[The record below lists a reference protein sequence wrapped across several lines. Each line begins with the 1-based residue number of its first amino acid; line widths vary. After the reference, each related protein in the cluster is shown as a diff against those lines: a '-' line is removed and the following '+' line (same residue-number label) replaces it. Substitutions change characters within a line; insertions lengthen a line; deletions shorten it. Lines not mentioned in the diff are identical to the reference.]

1 MKVETIQKINEG
13 ELDGESTLDF
23 ALSHAEKVKEDIL
36 QSWFKKGANR
46 NDKALNEFLLIE
58 IIRNILG
65 AEPRGFFVLLS
76 VSRRLRAL
84 LDLKYV
90 DDLERYKYFKRKIKN
105 LKGRLREISKRS
117 LGTEGDESFAFDSS
131 IVTAD
136 LNGYR
141 NGKKIKKGE
150 YDARFTYSTTKGTV
164 IGFQTLLL
172 FNLEKFSVRKFEI
185 YPIDAST
192 KKMWKEMVCDE
203 IGTKGGKK
211 KTVIADGGFFA
222 YENYIQSANHRV
234 ESIINPRC
242 DCRENLKEKLENMSP
257 RLELFEIHDP
267 EKKEK
272 VMSEMKD
279 LVEH

>member
-1 MKVETIQKINEG
+1 MKVETIHKINEG

-36 QSWFKKGANR
+36 QSWFKKGASR

-58 IIRNILG
+58 IIRSILG

-141 NGKKIKKGE
+141 NGKKVKKGE
-150 YDARFTYSTTKGTV
+150 YDARFTYS
-164 IGFQTLLL
+164 
-172 FNLEKFSVRKFEI
+172 
-185 YPIDAST
+185 
-192 KKMWKEMVCDE
+192 
-203 IGTKGGKK
+203 
-211 KTVIADGGFFA
+211 
-222 YENYIQSANHRV
+222 
-234 ESIINPRC
+234 
-242 DCRENLKEKLENMSP
+242 
-257 RLELFEIHDP
+257 
-267 EKKEK
+267 
-272 VMSEMKD
+272 
-279 LVEH
+279 